1 MLNNLSIQGNLVA
14 DVETRYTGGGLAVAS
29 IRLANNRK
37 RDGKEEVLFLDVTMF
52 GKTAEAFAK
61 YNRKGSQVL
70 LEGRLTMDEW
80 EDRDTK
86 KKRQKIKMI
95 ANSWHFVGSKP
106 QQADAG
112 F

>member
-14 DVETRYTGGGLAVAS
+14 DVESRFTRDNLAIVTF
-29 IRLANNRK
+29 RMANNRK

-61 YNRKGSQVL
+61 YHHKGKQVL

-80 EDRDTK
+80 NDKNTGAKRTK
-86 KKRQKIKMI
+86 VKMI
-95 ANSWHFVGSKP
+95 ANSWHFIGTKP
-106 QQADAG
+106 
-112 F
+112 